1 MGVPCVN
8 EQRIAKLETKT
19 AVNDTSIN
27 NLVEKLKDLTLEI
40 KWLIRLMIASLLGIV
55 GALIK
60 MYVL

>member
-1 MGVPCVN
+1 MSAPCIN

-27 NLVEKLKDLTLEI
+27 NLVEKIKDLTLEI
-40 KWLIRLMIASLLGIV
+40 KWLIRLMVASLLGIV